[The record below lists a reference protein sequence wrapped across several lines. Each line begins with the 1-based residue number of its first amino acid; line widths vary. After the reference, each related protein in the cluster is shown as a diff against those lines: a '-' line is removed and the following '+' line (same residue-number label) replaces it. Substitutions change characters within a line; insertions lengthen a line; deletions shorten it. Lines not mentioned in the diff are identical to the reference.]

1 MSTSMTKARR
11 KRVKTREDSK
21 QETRAALITAGLA
34 EISAHGLEVSLDAI
48 CARANL
54 TRGAFYVHFADREAF
69 LVAVMNEVLG
79 RFVTGLTSAN
89 LTNLRAAIDAFFA
102 AAAAGSPAVHDRGA
116 LRFHHLTEACV
127 RSHAIGDR
135 YREIVLAGRDQLAH
149 LITRGQQAGEVRQVP
164 PGALADT
171 LVIAALGVAAS
182 VELGLKLDLAH
193 VADTL
198 QAMTSVT

>member
-1 MSTSMTKARR
+1 MTKATR
-11 KRVKTREDSK
+11 KQMKTRADSK
-21 QETRAALITAGLA
+21 QETRAALIAAGLA

-48 CARANL
+48 CARADL

-89 LTNLRAAIDAFFA
+89 LTNLGAAIDAFFA

-116 LRFHHLTEACV
+116 LRFHHVTEACV
-127 RSHAIGDR
+127 RSRAIGDT
-135 YREIVLAGRDQLAH
+135 YREIVLAGRDQLVQ
-149 LITRGQQAGEVRQVP
+149 LIARGQEAGEVRSQLSP
-164 PGALADT
+164 PALADT
-171 LVIAALGVAAS
+171 LVITALGVAAT
-182 VELGLKLDLAH
+182 VELGLKLDLGH
-193 VADTL
+193 VAHTL